1 MVITLHLKSK
11 KTKIMVITSYLKTMI
26 LIGYFLWK
34 FIFQR
39 LILIWLT
46 LGRFQRFKETQV
58 ESKHIVII
66 KLWGSLIHMH
76 LPRANQQTSFNLF
89 LFQGMVK
96 SVKPVICG
104 LDLMTLTFIACLS
117 VFSSFLLFWCMWIF
131 VLTDAVS
138 RFRSF
143 HK

>member
-11 KTKIMVITSYLKTMI
+11 NPQNYGNHILFENYDIDWLFFMVIYISKVDSD
-26 LIGYFLWK
+26 
-34 FIFQR
+34 
-39 LILIWLT
+39 LT
-46 LGRFQRFKETQV
+46 PIRFKETQV

-104 LDLMTLTFIACLS
+104 LDPMTLTFIACLS

>member
-1 MVITLHLKSK
+1 
-11 KTKIMVITSYLKTMI
+11 MVITSYLKTMI

-46 LGRFQRFKETQV
+46 LGRFQRFKETRL

-66 KLWGSLIHMH
+66 KLWGSVIHMH
-76 LPRANQQTSFNLF
+76 LLRANQQTSFNLF

-117 VFSSFLLFWCMWIF
+117 VFSSFLLFWCMLIF